1 MKQSSKKIT
10 FTLEFKSVFLTI
22 FLCLSVLVGC
32 ASLPGGSLKTYPSEY
47 YTTVQASSETL
58 EELKI
63 PVTETV
69 ADGLKTTLKAQ
80 RPDGTPVVVKVVRIS
95 RNSTEVSVRTGNMEL
110 GGKRVADQINEII
123 YERLGS
129 GEKDNFRPEITEEN
143 LDDSANQQLAGAAP
157 ALEAGDQAWER
168 SPEKA
173 AAILNDSI
181 LIIYFSQ
188 NSKKLSD
195 TAREKLDQVV
205 EIIRNNPAADIT
217 LNGYTDSY
225 GDKSYNEM
233 IANER
238 VSLVKAYLM
247 DKGIESDKIKAFG
260 HGAQKF
266 IGSNKT
272 LEGRRM
278 NRRVEIELSM

>member
-10 FTLEFKSVFLTI
+10 FDLEFKSVFLTI

-32 ASLPGGSLKTYPSEY
+32 ASLPGGSIKKYPSEY
-47 YTTVQASSETL
+47 QTTVQASSETL

-63 PVTETV
+63 PVTETI

-80 RPDGTPVVVKVVRIS
+80 RPDGTPVVVEVVRIS
-95 RNSTEVSVRTGNMEL
+95 RNSTEVSVRTGIV
-110 GGKRVADQINEII
+110 GFVDKRVADQINEII
-123 YERLGS
+123 YERLDKAKKNNS
-129 GEKDNFRPEITEEN
+129 RPEITEEN
-143 LDDSANQQLAGAAP
+143 LDDRANQQLDSIAIAD
-157 ALEAGDQAWER
+157 EAVQAWER
-168 SPEKA
+168 SPKKVA
-173 AAILNDSI
+173 TILNDSI

-188 NSKKLSD
+188 NSKKLSSK
-195 TAREKLDQVV
+195 AREKLDRVV
-205 EIIRNNPAADIT
+205 EIIRNNPTADIT

-233 IANER
+233 IADVR
-238 VSLVKAYLM
+238 VSVVKAYLV
-247 DKGIESDKIKAFG
+247 DKGIESDKIKTFG

>member
-10 FTLEFKSVFLTI
+10 FDLEFKSVFLTI
-22 FLCLSVLVGC
+22 FLCLYVLVGC
-32 ASLPGGSLKTYPSEY
+32 ASLPGGSIKTYPSEY
-47 YTTVQASSETL
+47 QTTVQASSETL

-80 RPDGTPVVVKVVRIS
+80 RPDGTPVVVEVVRIS
-95 RNSTEVSVRTGNMEL
+95 RNSTEVSVRTGIV
-110 GGKRVADQINEII
+110 GFVDKRVADQINEII
-123 YERLGS
+123 YERLDQ
-129 GEKDNFRPEITEEN
+129 GEKSDSRVEITEEN
-143 LDDSANQQLAGAAP
+143 LDDNANQQLDSIAIAD
-157 ALEAGDQAWER
+157 EAVGQAWER
-168 SPEKA
+168 SPEKVA
-173 AAILNDSI
+173 TILNDSV

-195 TAREKLDQVV
+195 KAREKLDRVV
-205 EIIRNNPAADIT
+205 EIIRNNPTADIT

-233 IANER
+233 IADER

-247 DKGIESDKIKAFG
+247 DKGIESDKIMTFG

>member
-10 FTLEFKSVFLTI
+10 FDLEFKSVFLTI

-32 ASLPGGSLKTYPSEY
+32 ASLPGGSIKKYPSEY
-47 YTTVQASSETL
+47 QTTVQASSETL

-63 PVTETV
+63 PVTETI

-80 RPDGTPVVVKVVRIS
+80 RPDGTPVVVEVVRIS
-95 RNSTEVSVRTGNMEL
+95 RNSTEVSVRTGIVDFVD
-110 GGKRVADQINEII
+110 KRVADQINEII
-123 YERLGS
+123 YERLDKAKKNNS
-129 GEKDNFRPEITEEN
+129 RPEITEEN
-143 LDDSANQQLAGAAP
+143 LDDRANQQLDSIAIAD
-157 ALEAGDQAWER
+157 EAVQAWER
-168 SPEKA
+168 SP
-173 AAILNDSI
+173 
-181 LIIYFSQ
+181 IYFSQ
-188 NSKKLSD
+188 NSKKLSSK
-195 TAREKLDQVV
+195 AREKLDRVV
-205 EIIRNNPAADIT
+205 EIIRNNPTADIT

-233 IANER
+233 IADVR
-238 VSLVKAYLM
+238 VSVVKAYLV
-247 DKGIESDKIKAFG
+247 DKGIESDKIKTFG